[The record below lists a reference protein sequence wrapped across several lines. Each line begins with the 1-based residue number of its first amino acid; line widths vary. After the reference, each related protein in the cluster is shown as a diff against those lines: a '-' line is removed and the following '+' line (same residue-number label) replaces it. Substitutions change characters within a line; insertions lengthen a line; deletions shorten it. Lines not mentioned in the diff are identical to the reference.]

1 MKYIGEWVENRF
13 LSGKWSYPNGTYF
26 EGNFQNNK
34 PKGRGRWILANRNVV
49 EGEYDQVIVPIEGNK
64 LDTQLIWNDK

>member
-34 PKGRGRWILANRNVV
+34 PKGRGRWILANGNVV
-49 EGEYDQVIVPIEGNK
+49 EGEYDQLIVPIENNR